1 MKKQIVIIGIIVLL
15 LSVGFTGCNQI
26 SNLFL
31 GDREKL
37 IGEWNSNG
45 IWTEVPTVIEFA
57 SNGTF
62 KMTLFIGPTDFSI
75 NKGKWEMNNGILTM
89 EIVEVIPKTNYTY
102 QYSDNSQTLT
112 ITDTEDSTDSY
123 ILRKQ

>member
-1 MKKQIVIIGIIVLL
+1 MKKQIVIIGIIALL

-37 IGEWNSNG
+37 IGAWNTDG
-45 IWTEVPTVIEFA
+45 IWTEVPTVVEFA

-62 KMTLFIGPTDFSI
+62 KMTLFIGLTDFSI
-75 NKGKWEMNNGILTM
+75 NKGKWEMNNGILTL
-89 EIVEVIPKTNYTY
+89 EIVDVIPKTNYTY
-102 QYSDNSQTLT
+102 QYSDNGQTCT
-112 ITDTEDSTDSY
+112 ITDTDDITDTY